1 LTNVNQAIDTPGKG
15 QTREETK
22 MLSNLS
28 QLCRRGMLRQK
39 DTLLLMTTLTALS
52 SWLVFW
58 FGD

>member
-1 LTNVNQAIDTPGKG
+1 
-15 QTREETK
+15 

-28 QLCRRGMLRQK
+28 QLCRRGLLRQK